1 MNLITLLPMPI
12 TQLARLAITFAWFYH
27 GLVPKL
33 LHIAPLEWQISS
45 SLGLEGD
52 LTHLLIHSAGIGE
65 IIWAFVFFIW
75 YQIPTIIYLN
85 IIALIGLL
93 LAVAV
98 LQPVILFE
106 AFNPVTTNL
115 SLIVLSVLLLPNN
128 QLKRDKR

>member
-1 MNLITLLPMPI
+1 MPI

-52 LTHLLIHSAGIGE
+52 LTHLLIRSAGIGE

-115 SLIVLSVLLLPNN
+115 SLIVLSVWLLPNN
-128 QLKRDKR
+128 QLERDKR